1 MTHTHMRAM
10 SCTTRYKHSP
20 GLYMPTHRLVLSTHV
35 AKILLGVDIH
45 AHCVHCVALAAAL
58 IALRRG
64 GARKLAWVIAP
75 RVQLTGGAG
84 REGTTSRARVAAPS
98 RILSDCTYMWERT
111 VMGISVR
118 TAETETATPPY

>member
-1 MTHTHMRAM
+1 MMHTHMRAM
-10 SCTTRYKHSP
+10 SCTIRYKHSP

-45 AHCVHCVALAAAL
+45 AHCVAAAL

-75 RVQLTGGAG
+75 
-84 REGTTSRARVAAPS
+84 
-98 RILSDCTYMWERT
+98 
-111 VMGISVR
+111 
-118 TAETETATPPY
+118 